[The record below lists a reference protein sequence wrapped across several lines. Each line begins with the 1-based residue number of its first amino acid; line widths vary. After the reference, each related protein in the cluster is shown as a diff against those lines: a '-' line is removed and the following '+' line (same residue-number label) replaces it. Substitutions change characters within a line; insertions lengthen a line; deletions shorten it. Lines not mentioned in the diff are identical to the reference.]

1 MLIKRLSSLF
11 LFFVC
16 IVCFLAGCT
25 ININLG
31 SPAKDMAS
39 TTDNKIVSN
48 HAGDSDQSK
57 KTVYECRANICIT
70 KTSANTTIS
79 SSDLGISKSLIETFN
94 VILQSHV
101 IQNKIHEQYPNTEY
115 TLILEPVEET
125 SIFTIVAT
133 SENSDQLDAICNK
146 AASLFCEKS
155 AAITEGY
162 SYKIVDYAKVAQLIE
177 GN

>member
-1 MLIKRLSSLF
+1 
-11 LFFVC
+11 
-16 IVCFLAGCT
+16 
-25 ININLG
+25 
-31 SPAKDMAS
+31 MAS

-70 KTSANTTIS
+70 KTSANTTVS
-79 SSDLGISKSLIETFN
+79 SSDLRISKSLIETFN
-94 VILQSHV
+94 SILQSHV

-115 TLILEPVEET
+115 TLILEPTEET
-125 SIFTIVAT
+125 GIFTIVAT

-146 AASLFCEKS
+146 AASLFCEKI
-155 AAITEGY
+155 AGVTEGL
-162 SYKIVDYAKVAQLIE
+162 SYKIVDHAKTAQLSE